1 MNDSQLKEA
10 TEIVRT
16 LRKSGF
22 KALFA
27 GGCVRDLIMKR
38 EAKDFD
44 VATSAS
50 PDDVEKIFPK
60 TVAVGKKF
68 GVILVVVGDRYYE
81 VATFRTEGSYTDGR
95 HPDWVKFTT
104 PEEDAKR
111 RDFTING
118 IFYDPI
124 EEKIYDFVEGK
135 KDIDAKIICA
145 IGDPEK
151 RFSEDHLRM
160 IRAVRFATN
169 LGFKIEDKTW
179 QVLKTMAPAIKSVS
193 MERIRDELVKIF
205 TRDNAGLGLRMLS
218 GSGLLNIILPEA
230 ERMKGCQQPPDFHPE
245 GDVFRHTEIMLD
257 SLNNPSVELAMSVL
271 FHDIAKPDTFDD
283 SGDRI
288 RFNNHAEL
296 GATKTEE
303 IMRRLR
309 FPNKLIE
316 QVSIAVHNHMRFKDV
331 KNMRKG
337 RLRNYMSTETFSLE
351 LELHRIDCSASH
363 GMLDN
368 YTFCREQLKEFK
380 AEIPKPKPI
389 VDGNDLIQA
398 GFEAGPSFK
407 KMLEELLEYQLEGKF
422 QTKEEGLAFA
432 QKLFDKKK

>member
-1 MNDSQLKEA
+1 MNDPRLKEA
-10 TEIVRT
+10 GDIVRK
-16 LRKSGF
+16 LKKSGF
-22 KALFA
+22 QALLA
-27 GGCVRDLIMKR
+27 GGCVRDLIMKK
-38 EAKDFD
+38 EAQDFD

-50 PDDVEKIFPK
+50 PDEVEKLFPK
-60 TVAVGKKF
+60 TVAIGKKF
-68 GVILVVVGDRYYE
+68 GVILVVTEDRHYE

-118 IFYDPI
+118 IFYDPTD
-124 EEKIYDFVEGK
+124 EKILDFVEGK
-135 KDIDAKIICA
+135 KDIDAKIIRA

-169 LGFKIEDKTW
+169 LGFKIEEKTW
-179 QVLKTMAPAIKSVS
+179 QVLKKMAPAIKSVS
-193 MERIRDELVKIF
+193 MERIRDELIKIF
-205 TRDNAGLGLRMLS
+205 TRDSAGLGLRMLS
-218 GSGLLNIILPEA
+218 DSGLLAIILPEA

-245 GDVFRHTEIMLD
+245 GDVFHHTELMLD
-257 SLNNPSVELAMSVL
+257 SLKNPSAELAMSVL
-271 FHDIAKPDTFDD
+271 FHDIAKPDTYDD
-283 SGDRI
+283 TGDRI

-337 RLRNYMSTETFSLE
+337 RLRNYMSTETFPLE

-368 YTFCREQLKEFK
+368 YTFCQEQLKEFK
-380 AEIPKPKPI
+380 AEIRKPKPV

-398 GFEAGPSFK
+398 GFEAGPTFK

-422 QTKEEGLAFA
+422 QTKEDGLVFA
-432 QKLFDKKK
+432 KKLFGDKK